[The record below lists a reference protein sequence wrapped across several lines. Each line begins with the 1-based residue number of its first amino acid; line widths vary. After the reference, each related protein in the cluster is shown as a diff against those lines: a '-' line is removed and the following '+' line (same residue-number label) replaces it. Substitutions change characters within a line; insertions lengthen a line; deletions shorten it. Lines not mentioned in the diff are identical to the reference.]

1 MGLKMKNFDIMEVYQ
16 FLGGG
21 GGGCSKKQ
29 YIGEIP
35 KKEA

>member
-1 MGLKMKNFDIMEVYQ
+1 MKNFDIMEVYQ

-21 GGGCSKKQ
+21 GGSKKQ